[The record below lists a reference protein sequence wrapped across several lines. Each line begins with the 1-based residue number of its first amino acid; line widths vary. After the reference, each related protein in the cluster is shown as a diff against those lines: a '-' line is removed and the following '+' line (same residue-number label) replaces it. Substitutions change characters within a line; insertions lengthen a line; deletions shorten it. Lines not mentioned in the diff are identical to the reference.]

1 MSIPFTIIVPGY
13 FNHILGVLGLL
24 LLWKLHQIQV
34 KTGRIEAVD
43 FWARSGIR
51 MFIHVTPGDLKACP
65 SCQEA
70 NGKVFSPANVGK
82 KKFSPLSRPCTNTE
96 GCRCLLVGLYG
107 GWPDAQRLLLR
118 LKAKPTSVQLSDEEL
133 KKLLGGS
140 WERYSG
146 AAGDRI
152 PVHLL
157 EAMLLESKD
166 PEAAIFRYRFVEEN
180 ARRDRDFPFVVHSF
194 IRQSE
199 LLERVGR
206 LQEAMASVDRFL
218 KIYDGKRRA
227 LNLPID
233 GSYSAMS
240 NRKKRLR
247 TVLK

>member
-1 MSIPFTIIVPGY
+1 MSIPFTIVVPDY
-13 FNHILGVLGLL
+13 FNHILAVLGLL

-70 NGKVFSPANVGK
+70 NGMVFSPARVGK
-82 KKFSPLSRPCTNTE
+82 KKFSPLGQPCTNPQ

-118 LKAKPTSVQLSDEEL
+118 LNGKPKSVQLSDEEL

-157 EAMLLESKD
+157 EAMRLESKD

-194 IRQSE
+194 MRRSE
-199 LLERVGR
+199 LLESVGR
-206 LQEAMASVDRFL
+206 AQDALASVEQFL
-218 KIYDGKRRA
+218 KIYDGKRKT
-227 LNLPID
+227 LHLPID

-240 NRKKRLR
+240 ARGTRLR
-247 TVLK
+247 TALK